1 MTIEQIC
8 LGVLS
13 LFCSVLGWFANQ
25 LYQAV
30 EKLREDVNHLEV
42 KIGTDFVRYDR
53 LQDMLK
59 PIANGIEEI
68 KSALGRKAD
77 K

>member
-8 LGVLS
+8 LSVLS

-30 EKLREDVNHLEV
+30 EKLRSDVNHLEV

-59 PIANGIEEI
+59 PIANGVEEI
-68 KSALGRKAD
+68 KSALSRKAD